1 MTFEFN
7 LKGNGRGAIAA
18 LAAAT
23 LLSSGATVN
32 AAPKGNPSLAGTWTL
47 VAADKESPDGARSHD
62 QYGEHPKGRLIIDAK
77 GRYSVEIFRPELPNF
92 AANESEPTPGEYRDA
107 MEAASVHYGQIT
119 IDWANHT
126 LRMAIDE
133 ALYPNLRGAVQLR
146 PFEYDGKVLSYRL
159 PRNAEG
165 IVRISVW
172 RREK

>member
-7 LKGNGRGAIAA
+7 LKGNGRVAIAT

-32 AAPKGNPSLAGTWTL
+32 AAPKANPSLAGTWSL
-47 VAADKESPDGARSHD
+47 VAADKETPDGTRSHD
-62 QYGEHPKGRLIIDAK
+62 QYGEHPKGRMTIDAK
-77 GRYSVEIFRPELPNF
+77 GRYSVEIFRPELANF
-92 AANESEPTPGEYRDA
+92 AANESEPTPVEYRDA

-119 IDWANHT
+119 IDWANHI
-126 LRMAIDE
+126 LRMSIEE

-146 PFEYDGKVLSYRL
+146 PFEYDGQVLSYRL

-172 RREK
+172 QRER